1 MGAYMNLFSAFV
13 AIATIVGLVRIAQY
27 WFESRKAPPPDHAR
41 MDELERELRER
52 IETLERI
59 VTDQRDQL
67 KRQIDEL

>member
-1 MGAYMNLFSAFV
+1 MNIFSAFV
-13 AIATIVGLVRIAQY
+13 AIAAIYGVVRITQY
-27 WFESRKAPPPDHAR
+27 WFESRKAAPPDHAR

-59 VTDQRDQL
+59 VTDQREQL

>member
-1 MGAYMNLFSAFV
+1 MNVFSAFV
-13 AIATIVGLVRIAQY
+13 AIAAIYGVVRVSQH
-27 WFESRKAPPPDHAR
+27 WFESRKVPPPDH
-41 MDELERELRER
+41 ERISQVEQELRER

>member
-1 MGAYMNLFSAFV
+1 MNLFSAFV
-13 AIATIVGLVRIAQY
+13 AIAAIFGVVRIAQY
-27 WFESRKAPPPDHAR
+27 WIESRKAPPPDHQR

>member
-1 MGAYMNLFSAFV
+1 MNFFSAFV
-13 AIATIVGLVRIAQY
+13 AIAAIYGIVRIAQY

-41 MDELERELRER
+41 VDQLEEELRER

-59 VTDQRDQL
+59 VTDQREQL

>member
-1 MGAYMNLFSAFV
+1 MNIFSAFV
-13 AIATIVGLVRIAQY
+13 AIAAIVGLVRIAQY
-27 WFESRKAPPPDHAR
+27 WFESRKAPPPDQAR

-59 VTDQRDQL
+59 VTDQREQL

>member
-1 MGAYMNLFSAFV
+1 
-13 AIATIVGLVRIAQY
+13 
-27 WFESRKAPPPDHAR
+27 

-59 VTDQRDQL
+59 VTDQREQL